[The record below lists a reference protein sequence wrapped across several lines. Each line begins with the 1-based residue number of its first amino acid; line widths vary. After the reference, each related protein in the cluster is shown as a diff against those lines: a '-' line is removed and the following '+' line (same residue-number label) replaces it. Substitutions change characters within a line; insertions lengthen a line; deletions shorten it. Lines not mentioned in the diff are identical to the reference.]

1 MTEEVKTE
9 LVKPELVKLEQDKEN
24 SPEKKEEKKKLS
36 QSIFVTEN
44 DTFDVKVKFY
54 REGAR
59 LFVDEVDE
67 EFDKSK
73 TCEEINVKFKYA
85 SQGDSDLIVTQAN
98 LNGKVDEIDV
108 REFTRLGLIR
118 LMILSRDWDIDEKLN
133 NESIMK
139 LHPKI
144 VKALLNGIVEEIG
157 MDGII

>member
-1 MTEEVKTE
+1 MSEEVKSE
-9 LVKPELVKLEQDKEN
+9 QVVKPEQNNEN
-24 SPEKKEEKKKLS
+24 PPEKKEAKKKLT

-54 REGAR
+54 REGAK
-59 LFVDEVDE
+59 LIVEEVDE
-67 EFDKSK
+67 GFDKSQN
-73 TCEEINVKFKYA
+73 CEEITVKFKYA
-85 SQGDSDLIVTQAN
+85 SQGDYDLIVSQAK
-98 LNGKVDEIDV
+98 LNGNTDEIDV
-108 REFTRLGLIR
+108 REFTRLGLVR
-118 LMILSRDWDIDEKLN
+118 LMILVRDWDIDEKLN